1 MTSHR
6 HSVGSR
12 PSLLFDP
19 SRSRAPTRRSAFGRD
34 TVTVG
39 SSRRG
44 DDTPRSRAGSNSAA
58 RPTSVQRRAAR
69 YAGRWPVATPRVT
82 CERTRSRRQRPRH
95 APAAFAP
102 AGERRLEARWPQ
114 LRVSLSNSQCPRAR
128 GAVPSSV
135 HACAG
140 YSGSSP
146 PLRGVSTAR
155 VFSHWT
161 GASPPRGGTTD
172 QGREHDQPRG
182 DDALRW
188 RAPAS
193 RRPPV
198 PGLCEGDQADGN
210 GPVRQRSDHLR
221 AVSITR
227 PVGRRRHARV
237 SRVRCRVG
245 SSVSNQVTSGMR
257 RSSGQSRTS
266 FPSGR
271 RSNRWSLTLRRDMG
285 GRQCRR
291 LRHRTPPARWCAVGA
306 ACATHFVETAHQPP
320 HEAARGEPPH
330 TAGKNPGRTDEAGV
344 DPHYL
349 PMHAVDHTPPIR
361 RGAVCQRSTWRSR

>member
-1 MTSHR
+1 MPDRLGFVPARCGGKRRGAPRRTPPVRGKHGNWPLVASC
-6 HSVGSR
+6 R
-12 PSLLFDP
+12 PSPGGNMQLVSSPRNSWQNTWAVRD
-19 SRSRAPTRRSAFGRD
+19 SGKRAP
-34 TVTVG
+34 VI
-39 SSRRG
+39 
-44 DDTPRSRAGSNSAA
+44 P
-58 RPTSVQRRAAR
+58 
-69 YAGRWPVATPRVT
+69 
-82 CERTRSRRQRPRH
+82 RQRVGRIK
-95 APAAFAP
+95 
-102 AGERRLEARWPQ
+102 
-114 LRVSLSNSQCPRAR
+114 LRVSGTAL
-128 GAVPSSV
+128 V
-135 HACAG
+135 ACWTVRRSIPASAG
-140 YSGSSP
+140 RVYC
-146 PLRGVSTAR
+146 AR
-155 VFSHWT
+155 VLALGT